1 MNSGH
6 VSGSPFSVIIQNV
19 VALKFQQAFDE
30 NGVLYYIAT
39 AGGTHAYSNPHT
51 SGRVVVSV
59 SSICNGSAERFVQGA
74 SHNDQYN
81 FTDEVPDSW
90 MAVDLNRQLAPNY
103 YCLRSG
109 KQPASYKVRN
119 WRLEGSKDG
128 SSWTCLREHVND
140 SSLAATAFS
149 VAAWPIENASAAV
162 FRHFRVFQ
170 TAKNSSGTDM
180 LACAG
185 MELYGTLLPE
195 EHA

>member
-1 MNSGH
+1 
-6 VSGSPFSVIIQNV
+6 
-19 VALKFQQAFDE
+19 
-30 NGVLYYIAT
+30 
-39 AGGTHAYSNPHT
+39 
-51 SGRVVVSV
+51 
-59 SSICNGSAERFVQGA
+59 
-74 SHNDQYN
+74 
-81 FTDEVPDSW
+81 
-90 MAVDLNRQLAPNY
+90 MAVDLNRLLAPTH

-109 KQPASYKVRN
+109 TPDPYHKVRN

-140 SSLAATAFS
+140 ASLAATAFS

-170 TAKNSSGTDM
+170 TGKDSTGHDF